1 MSREYHASKEAAGDI
16 CTKSPFLHRCR
27 ARLRDD
33 DLMAGCRQNVYHEL
47 YAEQNAREIRALED
61 RIFEYDAEY
70 RALEQELW
78 AAEKESEDLKRRL
91 ELLLQNPSA
100 KSSRKPS
107 QSPPPP
113 ESIPSL
119 DDSWQLPDVLHEE
132 KKTAP
137 SKEDKKKSEGTNPP
151 KSEGLKIV
159 DPAPTSEGVE
169 QIPPPKT
176 PPNNSNAPGNA
187 GGAAPI
193 PRWPILV
200 RTTISPNQSSRK
212 THPVP
217 SDCHR

>member
-1 MSREYHASKEAAGDI
+1 MI
-16 CTKSPFLHRCR
+16 F
-27 ARLRDD
+27 ARKVRFCIAIAPACAMMIW
-33 DLMAGCRQNVYHEL
+33 MAGCRQNVYHEL

-91 ELLLQNPSA
+91 EHLLQNPSS

-113 ESIPSL
+113 ESVPSL
-119 DDSWQLPDVLHEE
+119 EDGWQLPDVLHEE
-132 KKTAP
+132 KKTTP
-137 SKEDKKKSEGTNPP
+137 SKEDKKKSDGTNPP

-169 QIPPPKT
+169 QIPPPKA

-187 GGAAPI
+187 GGAAPN
-193 PRWPILV
+193 P
-200 RTTISPNQSSRK
+200 TTANPGSNNNLAEPVQPQNTPNPFGLPPLRPGIQ
-212 THPVP
+212 PGNGP
-217 SDCHR
+217 A